1 MSTPAI
7 FTQEHALTQRL
18 HADTLGVKTPFDYA
32 EESKV
37 FTALHQDQVEESTRV
52 DRRREAR
59 GNRNNVK
66 LLRDK
71 GQILPDETVIP
82 DRTIDTNIRTQKSPY
97 IKFIE
102 QSQTVL
108 SFEDPN
114 APGIN
119 FTPLSAWHVG
129 LVRNAQWKKQ
139 YFLIVDS
146 LLLHGC
152 AFAEVLFAKDSVA
165 CSEVEY
171 IRREDLLIPKGTRDL
186 QNCGRMYRRIAATKA
201 QLDDLA
207 TKYGFDTTQ
216 LDKLKAKA
224 ENSTE
229 SIYLYKGFL
238 RDKNGVINV
247 CWRADD
253 NSGCDKWLK
262 DPVPLQLGIFVKSA
276 KGFTPKPITSFPI
289 FAFPLALEEEE
300 CILYTQGRA
309 ALDLHVQDCMTTMWS
324 GTANGVT
331 RASRFYPTRK
341 AGTLGEPPQNTE
353 LFQLKHGYVFE
364 GDFSVFQPNWPN
376 NISIAVANALSSRKS
391 QEIGA
396 VDWASMNRQDTR
408 KTATELSM
416 AREAADALSGPN
428 ISLFSLVMLAVETL
442 RWEILVSRVM
452 IDEAFVPSPEMRKY
466 VLPAGFTSQML
477 SSKTLNIAMSADAQV
492 VRRAQ
497 RQSKYIEHWEIVA
510 PTPYALPYLE
520 TMLGE
525 IFPDDFIR
533 WKQQVGEADNRV
545 KTLVDLGTRALDM
558 LSNLPPDVVPQENQQ
573 NFVDF
578 LNQLD
583 AAVNPNAQKS
593 AGSGAPA

>member
-7 FTQEHALTQRL
+7 FTQEQALTQRL
-18 HADTLGVKTPFDYA
+18 HADTPDVKIPFDYA
-32 EESKV
+32 DESKV
-37 FTALHQDQVEESTRV
+37 FTALHQDNIEETTRV

-59 GNRNNVK
+59 SNRNNVK

-71 GQILPDETVIP
+71 EQILSDETVIP

-97 IKFIE
+97 VKFIE

-114 APGIN
+114 AQQIN
-119 FTPLSAWHVG
+119 FTPLSAWHAG
-129 LVRNAQWKKQ
+129 IVRNAQWKKQ

-152 AFAEVLFAKDSVA
+152 GFAEVLFAKDSPA

-171 IRREDLLIPKGTRDL
+171 IRREDILLPKGARDL
-186 QNCGRMYRRIAATKA
+186 QNCGRIYRRIAATKA

-207 TKYGFDTTQ
+207 TKYGFDATQ
-216 LDKLKAKA
+216 LAKVKERA
-224 ENSTE
+224 RNSTE
-229 SIYLYKGFL
+229 AVNLYKGFL
-238 RDKNGVINV
+238 RDKSGVIYV

-253 NSGCDKWLK
+253 NVGCDAWLK
-262 DPVPLQLGIFVKSA
+262 APVPLQLGIFVKSA
-276 KGFTPKPITSFPI
+276 NGFAPKPIKSFPL

-300 CILYTQGRA
+300 CLLYTQGRA
-309 ALDLHVQDCMTTMWS
+309 ALDLHVQDCLTTMWS

-341 AGTLGEPPQNTE
+341 QGTPGEPPQNQE
-353 LFQLKHGYVFE
+353 LFLLKHGYVFE
-364 GDFSVFQPNWPN
+364 GDFSIFQPNWPN
-376 NISIAVANALSSRKS
+376 NIAIAVANALSSRKS

-442 RWEILVSRVM
+442 RWEIIVSRVM
-452 IDEAFVPSPEMRKY
+452 IDEAFVPTPQLRKY
-466 VLPAGFTSQML
+466 VLPVGFTLQIIA
-477 SSKTLNIAMSADAQV
+477 SKTLNVTMSADAQV

-510 PTPYALPYLE
+510 QTPYALPYLE

-525 IFPDDFIR
+525 IFPEDFLR
-533 WKQQVGEADNRV
+533 WKQQVGETDNRV
-545 KTLVDLGTRALDM
+545 KTLTDMGSRALDM
-558 LSNLPPDVVPQENQQ
+558 LSNLPQETVPPEDRQ
-573 NFVDF
+573 NFVAF
-578 LNQLD
+578 LNQFES
-583 AAVNPNAQKS
+583 AVNPNAQKPD
-593 AGSGAPA
+593 GSSSPA